1 MGKKA
6 KKAQQ
11 QPAAP
16 PVEEMRID
24 KWLKMVRIFK
34 KREEAAD
41 ACDSGRVKLNGQVA
55 KASRTVKVGDEI
67 VVKKGK
73 RYIELEVLQIPKRGL
88 SAKDAKLAYRD
99 HSPKLSEETLE
110 LMRLQR
116 EAEKKMRR
124 KYKGRPT
131 KKERR
136 DWEKFRGW

>member
-1 MGKKA
+1 MGKKS
-6 KKAQQ
+6 KKTPDNPAD
-11 QPAAP
+11 PAADQ
-16 PVEEMRID
+16 MRLD

-34 KREEAAD
+34 KRDEAAE
-41 ACDSGRVKLNGQVA
+41 ACDSGRVKLNGQIA
-55 KASRTVKVGDEI
+55 KASRMVKVGDEI

-110 LMRLQR
+110 LMRLQK